1 MTVKTIYI
9 NGRFLAQ
16 PLTGVQRYSHELVRA
31 WDELLDCGE
40 IDRHAYEL
48 VVLAPKSAPA
58 QNPWRHVRLVQ
69 AGRFDGNLW
78 EQIDLPWL
86 ARGGL
91 LFSPGNIGPYFHPN
105 QAVTLHDASVFAVPE
120 AYSRLFRWKYRLIM
134 RRMGRIARQIFT
146 VSEFSRGE
154 LSRYLNIP
162 PERITVVY
170 PGKEH
175 ILRVEPDE
183 RILDRYGLRDRPFL
197 FAVSSN
203 SPHKNFAT
211 LLAAIRQ
218 MGDQEFKFVIAGG
231 TFARVFQ
238 ATGME
243 ELPANVIRVGY
254 VSDGELRALYEHA
267 QAFVFPSL
275 YEGFGLPPLEA
286 MACGCPVIC
295 SNAAS
300 LPEVCGDAAVYF
312 EPQDVETLVH
322 QINQLFCN
330 SFSRDFLLRRGIDRA
345 NCFSWKR
352 TGSLTEI
359 FKNLITVPESN
370 RIVM

>member
-48 VVLAPKSAPA
+48 VVLAPQSAPE

-78 EQIDLPWL
+78 EQIDLPL
-86 ARGGL
+86 MARGGL

-105 QAVTLHDASVFAVPE
+105 QAVTLHDASVFAVPK
-120 AYSRLFRWKYRLIM
+120 AYSRPFRWKYRLIM

-146 VSEFSRGE
+146 VSEFSKAE

-238 ATGME
+238 STGME
-243 ELPANVIRVGY
+243 ELPANVVRVGY

-267 QAFVFPSL
+267 RAFVFPSL

-300 LPEVCGDAAVYF
+300 LPEVCGDGAVYF
-312 EPQDVETLVH
+312 EPTKVEEVC
-322 QINQLFCN
+322 QLISQLMEEPF
-330 SFSRDFLLRRGIDRA
+330 FLEDLQKKILERA
-345 NCFSWKR
+345 RLFTWNNV
-352 TGSLTEI
+352 
-359 FKNLITVPESN
+359 KNLFNALTDQEDSQLGFKEIG
-370 RIVM
+370 